1 MRYANQQ
8 IRRRPS
14 RANDAN
20 AVPYTLSHDG
30 EAPRTDHLRPWGC
43 VCYVHE
49 ESTRSFGAKARK
61 AYLLGLSDNHADGV
75 YEVLMADT
83 LTVRHSMNVV
93 FHQMPDVSPPDMPN
107 ELLFN
112 LRPLAPIAVPDPDSP
127 SVDVGDGRNHP
138 DQDPPSES
146 VVPVMTRKSRYPL
159 NAVVTTGDLSRKGA
173 VVQRRC
179 VALNN
184 KTIQQ
189 ALQTTYIDNTGKL

>member
-1 MRYANQQ
+1 M
-8 IRRRPS
+8 
-14 RANDAN
+14 
-20 AVPYTLSHDG
+20 SHDG

-93 FHQMPDVSPPDMPN
+93 FHQMPDVSPPDMPTN
-107 ELLFN
+107 KLLFN

-127 SVDVGDGRNHP
+127 SVDVGDGMRIISVP
-138 DQDPPSES
+138 ERRRRRVRGRVGGRKDQWPGHT
-146 VVPVMTRKSRYPL
+146 VV
-159 NAVVTTGDLSRKGA
+159 
-173 VVQRRC
+173 C
-179 VALNN
+179 
-184 KTIQQ
+184 
-189 ALQTTYIDNTGKL
+189 